1 MQSWRR
7 RRRGWLSWSR
17 IAPPPPHVTNTH
29 SSLSGT
35 RSMLL
40 RVACGVVVAALR
52 AQATELQASATE
64 AQGKSERLEAEL
76 ATLRQ
81 AAEAAGEEQGGALA
95 KLVRKKTAM
104 VLLLS

>member
-1 MQSWRR
+1 
-7 RRRGWLSWSR
+7 
-17 IAPPPPHVTNTH
+17 
-29 SSLSGT
+29 
-35 RSMLL
+35 MLL

-64 AQGKSERLEAEL
+64 AQGKNERLEAEL

-95 KLVRKKTAM
+95 KLVRISNLTRIVVNLEEPLVPPSAFC
-104 VLLLS
+104 

>member
-1 MQSWRR
+1 MR
-7 RRRGWLSWSR
+7 
-17 IAPPPPHVTNTH
+17 
-29 SSLSGT
+29 
-35 RSMLL
+35 
-40 RVACGVVVAALR
+40 VVVAALR

-95 KLVRKKTAM
+95 KLVRKTTAM
-104 VLLLS
+104 VLLLTSVNTRVVRLPFDGPSTFC